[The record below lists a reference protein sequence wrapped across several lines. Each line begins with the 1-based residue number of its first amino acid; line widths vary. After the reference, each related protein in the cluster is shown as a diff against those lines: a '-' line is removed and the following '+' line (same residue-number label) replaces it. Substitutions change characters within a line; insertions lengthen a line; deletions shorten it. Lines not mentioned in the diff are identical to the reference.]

1 VPEMLR
7 FGRRRERENAK
18 CIDNVCRR
26 LCLNA
31 TYVYCRLLMN
41 LRTSLMRMR
50 RNPALLPSF
59 RKSLTQIGRRFLT
72 AIYESLY

>member
-1 VPEMLR
+1 MLR

-31 TYVYCRLLMN
+31 TYVYCRLPMISC
-41 LRTSLMRMR
+41 TSLVTLVLCS
-50 RNPALLPSF
+50 NPGAPVEVRS
-59 RKSLTQIGRRFLT
+59 RD
-72 AIYESLY
+72 